1 MTLAIQPVVWD
12 FTSKEINLTN
22 FKVLSPKDARISDKI
37 PAVILI
43 DDVDASDGLLP
54 FTNAIELL
62 KDAQEQLQ
70 RLGVS
75 LVNIQVKK
83 TKDGINFSDL
93 DSEKSYPVEYT
104 IAV

>member
-12 FTSKEINLTN
+12 FTSKEIKLTN
-22 FKVLSPKDARISDKI
+22 FEVLSPKDARTSDKI
-37 PAVILI
+37 PAAILI

-75 LVNIQVKK
+75 LHNIQIKK
-83 TKDGINFSDL
+83 TKDGVNFSDL
-93 DSEKSYPVEYT
+93 DTGKIYPSEY
-104 IAV
+104 AVAV

>member
-1 MTLAIQPVVWD
+1 MSLAFQPVVWD

-22 FKVLSPKDARISDKI
+22 FEVLSPKDARITDKI
-37 PAVILI
+37 PAVLLV
-43 DDVDASDGLLP
+43 DDVCASEGPLP

-75 LVNIQVKK
+75 LLNIQVKK

-93 DSEKSYPVEYT
+93 DSEKTYPVEYA